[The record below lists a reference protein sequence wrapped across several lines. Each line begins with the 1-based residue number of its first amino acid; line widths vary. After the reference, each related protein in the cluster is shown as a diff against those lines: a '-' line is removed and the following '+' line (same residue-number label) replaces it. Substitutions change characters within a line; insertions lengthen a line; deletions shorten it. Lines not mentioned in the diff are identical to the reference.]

1 MADKIYN
8 KRNISINAPK
18 LGAIAPQTF
27 DKQVGAL
34 AGVVD
39 KKFQSLAKDNY
50 AMGHAIA
57 INNSIKSAYES
68 APNDPK
74 KFMELSRT
82 NLDAFKKTLPGSIQ
96 TELDKKYTTASLS
109 ALTQV
114 ESNYKKTQLNEFMQ
128 KNNVL
133 LNQNVGQYNF
143 ALAGEFQASLDRDSE
158 NEQKLIES
166 RRNAYN
172 TQVGLANAKLTDGTN
187 VYTSSQIKAITS
199 KDGQTEAFQNAI
211 FGSNLEQLKK
221 YDSEVFQ
228 NREQFMIDHDLDA
241 KIYDSMSSLMGQR
254 LKALG
259 DDEKRIVKSQT
270 YFDAQQS
277 IMDQDPVAYDA
288 LMNNNVLD
296 DTDKMIMGKIK
307 SVYKDEST
315 TRQGVKD
322 ALMLEK
328 TLVALNESTNDI
340 KYTNDQDKA
349 IQAWGNFSNQFQN
362 LATSTGMD
370 VEDKRQTLDM
380 AAKQFAEPAF
390 AESLK
395 PLVSTSTAIGRLI
408 TESIAESDAI
418 NNSAIPSSWKSSN
431 IGMSKYRE
439 ISAKNDIDKSMD
451 YAKQN
456 ALDYAQT
463 QAQVARDYANIGN
476 YDMVKKTISD
486 ANKEVMKIR
495 NYPFIPAEEF
505 DRLEMEL
512 ENNRPAITKIAGV
525 LYEFKGYSNQSP
537 ILVPKG

>member
-1 MADKIYN
+1 
-8 KRNISINAPK
+8 
-18 LGAIAPQTF
+18 
-27 DKQVGAL
+27 
-34 AGVVD
+34 
-39 KKFQSLAKDNY
+39 
-50 AMGHAIA
+50 
-57 INNSIKSAYES
+57 
-68 APNDPK
+68 
-74 KFMELSRT
+74 
-82 NLDAFKKTLPGSIQ
+82 
-96 TELDKKYTTASLS
+96 
-109 ALTQV
+109 
-114 ESNYKKTQLNEFMQ
+114 
-128 KNNVL
+128 
-133 LNQNVGQYNF
+133 
-143 ALAGEFQASLDRDSE
+143 
-158 NEQKLIES
+158 
-166 RRNAYN
+166 
-172 TQVGLANAKLTDGTN
+172 
-187 VYTSSQIKAITS
+187 
-199 KDGQTEAFQNAI
+199 
-211 FGSNLEQLKK
+211 
-221 YDSEVFQ
+221 
-228 NREQFMIDHDLDA
+228 
-241 KIYDSMSSLMGQR
+241 
-254 LKALG
+254 
-259 DDEKRIVKSQT
+259 
-270 YFDAQQS
+270 
-277 IMDQDPVAYDA
+277 MDQDPVAYDA

>member
-57 INNSIKSAYES
+57 INNSIKSAYEA
-68 APNDPK
+68 APNDPN

-199 KDGQTEAFQNAI
+199 KDGQKEAFQNAI
-211 FGSNLEQLKK
+211 FGSNLKQLKK

-228 NREQFMIDHDLDA
+228 NREMFMTDHDLDA

-259 DDEKRIVKSQT
+259 DSEKRIVKSQA

-277 IMDQDPVAYDA
+277 IIDQDPVVYNE
-288 LMNNNVLD
+288 LMNNDVLD
-296 DTDKMIMGKIK
+296 DTDKMIMGKVK
-307 SVYKDEST
+307 AVYDDENT

-340 KYTNDQDKA
+340 KYTNDQHKA

-370 VEDKRQTLDM
+370 VENKRQTLEM
-380 AAKQFAEPAF
+380 ARIQFTEPAL
-390 AESLK
+390 ASSLS
-395 PLVSTSTAIGRLI
+395 PLVSESTAIGSLI
-408 TESIAESDAI
+408 R
-418 NNSAIPSSWKSSN
+418 SAIKESEVMNNPAIPKGWN
-431 IGMSKYRE
+431 QGIGMSQYNTFSANRE
-439 ISAKNDIDKSMD
+439 IDKSMNA
-451 YAKQN
+451 AKQA
-456 ALDYAQT
+456 ALDYGQT
-463 QAQVARDYANIGN
+463 QIKVASDYYMIGN
-476 YDMVKKTISD
+476 KEMVDKTVADM
-486 ANKEVMKIR
+486 NREVMKIK
-495 NYPFIPAEEF
+495 NYPLIPAEEF